1 MNKLT
6 PLSTLIL
13 KQKHRKTITEPIPYI
28 IVGSF
33 NDAQKKEYR
42 CLTFTTQILNP
53 TNAGFVFHK
62 FNTC

>member
-1 MNKLT
+1 M
-6 PLSTLIL
+6 
-13 KQKHRKTITEPIPYI
+13 QKHRKTITEPIPYI